1 MPDQETQIANY
12 VSGVCVSHL
21 LVNSVNCKIL
31 VNVAIVFL
39 G

>member
-12 VSGVCVSHL
+12 VSGVCVTSACYH
-21 LVNSVNCKIL
+21 SKIL